1 MERPIL
7 CIERD
12 AELWPAELDRVEA
25 PPERLWLCG
34 EAALLAA
41 DPRVAIVGTRS
52 PTPYGLGQA
61 ERFAAELATA
71 GVTVVSGLARGIDA
85 AAHAAALDVGG
96 ATVAVLACGVD
107 RPWPSGPLADRVR
120 SEGLLL
126 SEFEP
131 GTPPSKPRFPLR
143 NRLISGLSSVVVVIE
158 AAYRSGS
165 LITARWAAD
174 QGREVCALPGRVDQP
189 MARGCHRLLR
199 EGAMLVEGP
208 AEVLEL
214 LGLERAPRADS
225 ADAVGRTS
233 ADAELLAALEGRS
246 PDAPWLAEHTGQALN
261 SVLARLARLE
271 LEGCVARAPGGL
283 YRRIDDR
290 LGRRQPT

>member
-7 CIERD
+7 CIGPD
-12 AELWPAELDRVEA
+12 AELWPDELDQVEA

-34 EAALLAA
+34 EAALLATR
-41 DPRVAIVGTRS
+41 PRVAIVGTRS

-61 ERFAAELATA
+61 ERFAAELAAA
-71 GVTVVSGLARGIDA
+71 GVTVVSGLARGIDS
-85 AAHAAALDVGG
+85 AAHSAALDVSG
-96 ATVAVLACGVD
+96 ATIAVLACGVD
-107 RPWPSGPLADRVR
+107 RPWPSGPVAERVR
-120 SEGLLL
+120 REGLLT

-143 NRLISGLSSVVVVIE
+143 NRLISGLSSVVIVIE

-174 QGREVCALPGRVDQP
+174 QGRDVCALPGRVDQP

-199 EGAMLVEGP
+199 EGAMLVERP
-208 AEVLEL
+208 SEVLEL
-214 LGLERAPRADS
+214 LGLDAAPP
-225 ADAVGRTS
+225 
-233 ADAELLAALEGRS
+233 AESGGGARRSPEEAALLEALKGNS
-246 PDAPWLAEHTGQALN
+246 PDAPWLAAHTGQSLTA
-261 SVLARLARLE
+261 VLARLARLE

-283 YRRIDDR
+283 YRRLEHR
-290 LGRRQPT
+290 LARSQPT